1 MVRVSV
7 SIDLDEI
14 SASLKSALEEIA
26 TVESEPEPH
35 AETTYWVTS
44 RATDEQLDAPS
55 LKAIIVPWAG
65 VSQDLCAQIAA
76 RPHLKLYNLHHNA
89 LTTAEMAVGL
99 LIAAARG
106 LVDADRQLRQGH
118 WYGRMDEHQNVLL
131 GGKRAVILGYG
142 EIGHHVARI
151 LQALG
156 VETVGIGRAGI
167 PELDHELSLSH
178 ALVICAPLTP
188 ETRGLIE
195 ARRIALLRSPRLL
208 VNVGRG
214 PIVDETALYE
224 ACRDRILFAAG
235 IDTWY
240 AYPSPSAT
248 APVWPSQHPF
258 HELTNVVMS
267 PHRGGDGDDTER
279 LRANAL
285 TELLVDLVSGNVRKS
300 VDPNLGY

>member
-14 SASLKSALEEIA
+14 STALKSALEGIA

-35 AETTYWVTS
+35 VDTVYWVTS
-44 RATDEQLDAPS
+44 RATDEQLDSPA
-55 LKAIIVPWAG
+55 LKGVIVPWAG

-76 RPHLKLYNLHHNA
+76 RPQLRLYNLHHNA

-118 WYGRMDEHQNVLL
+118 WYGRMDDHQNVLL
-131 GGKRAVILGYG
+131 SGKRAVILGYG
-142 EIGHHVARI
+142 QIGRHVERI
-151 LQALG
+151 LHALG
-156 VETVGIGRAGI
+156 VETVGIGRSRI
-167 PELDHELSLSH
+167 SELDHELSLSH

-188 ETRGLIE
+188 ETRGLID
-195 ARRIALLRSPRLL
+195 ARRIALLRPPRLL

-240 AYPSPSAT
+240 AYPGSDAV
-248 APVWPSQHPF
+248 APVSPSQHPF

-267 PHRGGDGDDTER
+267 PHRGGDGNDTER
-279 LRANAL
+279 LRAEAL
-285 TELLVDLVSGNVRKS
+285 TELLVDLLNGTPRKS
-300 VDPNLGY
+300 VDPVRGY